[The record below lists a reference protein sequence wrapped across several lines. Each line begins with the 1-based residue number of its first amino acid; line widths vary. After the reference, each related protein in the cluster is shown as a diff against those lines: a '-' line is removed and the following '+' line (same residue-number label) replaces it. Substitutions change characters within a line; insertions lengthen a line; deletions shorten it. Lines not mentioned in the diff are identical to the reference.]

1 MGGQRLL
8 LQVRIEGGNE
18 RNSMKSIHEVN
29 YCDNTEVN
37 YCDRIKGFDFIMNMN
52 GHMNKLLICSI
63 LLKVELMQLNEQH

>member
-37 YCDRIKGFDFIMNMN
+37 YCDRIKGFDFIMNT
-52 GHMNKLLICSI
+52 
-63 LLKVELMQLNEQH
+63 V